1 MIYKNNILQ
10 IFAIKC
16 KEVCVQLST
25 PADNVTLLAL
35 LLNAVLPGGRRC
47 RSIFLP
53 AGLTAANAPQQ
64 RAAAKWWDGRRRC
77 RLPAGRPAANPPHPA
92 AAVDRWDR
100 QTDRQTDRRTRYDT
114 IRDAI
119 LTCARKPT

>member
-16 KEVCVQLST
+16 KEVCLQLST
-25 PADNVTLLAL
+25 SADNVTLLAL

-77 RLPAGRPAANPPHPA
+77 RLPARRPAANPPHPLQRSI
-92 AAVDRWDR
+92 DG
-100 QTDRQTDRRTRYDT
+100 TDRQTDGHDT
-114 IRDAI
+114 IRYEM
-119 LTCARKPT
+119 LF